1 MGADTTSDHRIR
13 PTNQLGRLLCIIAVA
28 AAATVGAASTAQA
41 RQDPGTPVPVQHVL
55 KRPLERVG
63 TQFVR
68 GDDLTGNGVPAPL
81 WIHQR

>member
-1 MGADTTSDHRIR
+1 MTTVM
-13 PTNQLGRLLCIIAVA
+13 TAGLVAV
-28 AAATVGAASTAQA
+28 GGSAQA
-41 RQDPGTPVPVQHVL
+41 RQDPGPPLPVAHEL

-81 WIHQR
+81 WIRQR

>member
-1 MGADTTSDHRIR
+1 MSTHRIAR
-13 PTNQLGRLLCIIAVA
+13 TISTITMTTVLTAGLVAV
-28 AAATVGAASTAQA
+28 GGSAQA
-41 RQDPGTPVPVQHVL
+41 RQDPGPPPPSVASEL

-68 GDDLTGNGVPAPL
+68 GDDLTGNGVRAPL